1 LIPLTLVA
9 ILLASAVYMYRR
21 DKLTREQP
29 PIAMTEE
36 QIKQHWRKLGF
47 YCEMDSEKKLWTLTG
62 SRAGLLYFPD
72 LLLGYVADPQNAS
85 DNAHQHYGPYGTLE
99 VMTYPDAGFD
109 SHAIRGSL
117 VALTHLAEIIET
129 KLAFAEAGS
138 PILIRDEFA
147 ADSPYSLM
155 LDVRADGFDP
165 SSTDRERL
173 GAATEEKR
181 DAGGGKGEAGRQS
194 S

>member
-1 LIPLTLVA
+1 
-9 ILLASAVYMYRR
+9 
-21 DKLTREQP
+21 
-29 PIAMTEE
+29 MTEE
-36 QIKQHWRKLGF
+36 QIKQQWRKLGF
-47 YCEMDSEKKLWTLTG
+47 YCEMDREKKLWTLTG
-62 SRAGLLYFPD
+62 SRAGLLFFPD

-85 DNAHQHYGPYGTLE
+85 DHQHQHYGPYGTLE
-99 VMTYPDAGFD
+99 IMTWPDAGFD

-117 VALTHLAEIIET
+117 VALTHLAEIIEA
-129 KLAFAEAGS
+129 KLASAEPGS

-173 GAATEEKR
+173 GTATEP
-181 DAGGGKGEAGRQS
+181 KGETGRGS
-194 S
+194 GKDSP